1 MSESQPFADI
11 KAKPLVNLDKMKYV
25 LVFGTSRGDYAED
38 DIEERAKKLSDNKTV
53 LQQNKVKNLIES
65 MTVKPV
71 VKKTDEVKNVDQ

>member
-1 MSESQPFADI
+1 MILRKNRFITAI
-11 KAKPLVNLDKMKYV
+11 LLLAA
-25 LVFGTSRGDYAED
+25 FGFSLYAED